1 MELFTEDSSYIE
13 KDINYLKN
21 QLHHGY
27 NLSSKSSIIYSLQ
40 TLDCLSYLLNAKPE
54 IIKKTNKNKSIVTRI
69 NERDNAMHNK
79 KIDNFI
85 NYKDEYLD
93 FASAIFNEDKD
104 ISIPIYDDCFE
115 DDFLSD
121 KAMYEIICDF
131 FLKTNNLEALKIFKV
146 LVEENKMHLINSC
159 GSSYKGIT
167 FLNTFMN
174 DFRIVI
180 DISSIDN
187 SIDLMTTIVH
197 EIGHVMDYR
206 ELGNDNVY
214 YRSKSLFVE
223 TLSSLY
229 EKNFMDFLINNSI
242 YKRKTTTILTDYY
255 TSMYDDINNII
266 LAGSIPDDLIRKEKY
281 KKMDR
286 EKLYE
291 KIAENTEILVDIEDF
306 PVPQFLDLI
315 DSLEYGYGKALAT
328 YFSKLEKINKEK
340 YDEQFNKFLELRKSY
355 YPKNFLS
362 KMGTTSEYV
371 QDLIDDEISSSPCKI
386 IIKK

>member
-1 MELFTEDSSYIE
+1 
-13 KDINYLKN
+13 
-21 QLHHGY
+21 
-27 NLSSKSSIIYSLQ
+27 
-40 TLDCLSYLLNAKPE
+40 
-54 IIKKTNKNKSIVTRI
+54 
-69 NERDNAMHNK
+69 
-79 KIDNFI
+79 
-85 NYKDEYLD
+85 
-93 FASAIFNEDKD
+93 
-104 ISIPIYDDCFE
+104 
-115 DDFLSD
+115 
-121 KAMYEIICDF
+121 
-131 FLKTNNLEALKIFKV
+131 
-146 LVEENKMHLINSC
+146 MHLINSG

-167 FLNTFMN
+167 FFNTFMN

-229 EKNFMDFLINNSI
+229 EKNFLDFLIDNSI

-266 LAGSIPDDLIRKEKY
+266 LAGSIPNDLIRKEKY

-291 KIAENTEILVDIEDF
+291 KVAENTEVLVDIEDF
-306 PVPQFLDLI
+306 PVPQFLDII

-328 YFSKLEKINKEK
+328 YFSKLEKTNKDK
-340 YDEQFNKFLELRKSY
+340 YDAQFNRFLELRKSY
-355 YPKNFLS
+355 YPKNFLN
-362 KMGTTSEYV
+362 KMGTNSEYV
-371 QDLIDDEISSSPCKI
+371 QELIDDEIISSPCKI
-386 IIKK
+386 IIKKLV